1 MQPKELEDLTASV
14 GAASHLLKAISNP
27 NRLLILCHLVE
38 GEKSVGELEA
48 LIKLRQPSLSQQLAR
63 LRRDGLVDT
72 RRDSKRIYY
81 SISSDP
87 VRPVLNLLHE
97 QFCANNGTVEL
108 PVAQAA
114 E

>member
-1 MQPKELEDLTASV
+1 MEVAELQDKAV
-14 GAASHLLKAISNP
+14 DAAKLLKSMSNES
-27 NRLLILCHLVE
+27 RLLILCNLVE

-97 QFCANNGTVEL
+97 QFCANNGTAEL